1 MVLNKAKIF
10 ISILIL
16 KKYYLYRLFY
26 LFYKNYIRSTL
37 FVNMSPKILII
48 LIFFFIS
55 FYTSFGQNGKVIIN
69 QSDKLDSVIKLKRE
83 LNSKILN
90 LRIQIYSGDRENAE
104 SIIKEYV
111 EFYNDT
117 TANLIY
123 ETPNYKVWVGNYYTQ
138 LQADKKIIEIR
149 KKFKSAFIFR
159 PEAVEPI
166 EEDANKNAEEDELK
180 LD

>member
-1 MVLNKAKIF
+1 
-10 ISILIL
+10 
-16 KKYYLYRLFY
+16 
-26 LFYKNYIRSTL
+26 
-37 FVNMSPKILII
+37 MSPKILII

-166 EEDANKNAEEDELK
+166 EEDANKNAEEGELK